1 MKPVI
6 ALVGRPNVG
15 KSTLF
20 NRLTKTRDA
29 LVADMPGVTR
39 DRQYGD
45 GIVGDRPYIVID
57 TGGLSGEDEG
67 VDTLMESQAYQ
78 AMKEANIILFLVDG
92 RGGLTGHDQ
101 TIAQY
106 LRTLGKEIIVLVN
119 KAEGMNVDVVESD
132 FYSLGLGQPY
142 AVSASHGDGIEP
154 LMEEL
159 LETVQ
164 VDDAGFEEDSLST
177 GIKLAVVG
185 RPNVGKS
192 TLINRLMGE
201 ERVVA
206 FDMPGTTRDS
216 IFIPFERDG
225 QRYTF
230 IDTAGV
236 RRRSRVKEAIEKF
249 SIIKALQAIES
260 ANVVILML
268 DAHEGL
274 TDQDLHLLSYVIDTG
289 RALIIAINKWDGMT
303 KEAREFVKEQL
314 ERRLPFLDYAK
325 YHYIS
330 ALHGSGVGL
339 LYDSVDKAYDSAMK
353 RHQPAKLS
361 SLLDDAVR
369 MHQPPLAR
377 GRRIKL
383 RYAHQG
389 GQNPPLIVIH
399 GSQTEHIPESYKRY
413 LMNSFRKWLK
423 LEATPIQLQFKN
435 SSNPFRGTKRNNEK
449 TKQLMEKRHRQ
460 TKNMAKKYAGKK
472 DKRTNRSGK
481 NVRGAR

>member
-67 VDTLMESQAYQ
+67 VDTLMQSQVYQ
-78 AMKEANIILFLVDG
+78 AMQEANIILFLVDG
-92 RGGLTGHDQ
+92 RGGMTGHDQ
-101 TIAQY
+101 TIATK
-106 LRTLGKEIIVLVN
+106 LRALGKEIIVLVN
-119 KAEGMNVDVVESD
+119 KAEGMNEDIVESD

-142 AVSASHGDGIEP
+142 AVSASHGDGIAP

-159 LETVQ
+159 LAEIPQ
-164 VDDAGFEEDSLST
+164 DSDSEGDADSSAAS
-177 GIKLAVVG
+177 GIKLAIVG

-236 RRRSRVKEAIEKF
+236 RRRSRVKETIEKF

-260 ANVVILML
+260 AHVVILML
-268 DAHEGL
+268 DAHEGI
-274 TDQDLHLLSYVIDTG
+274 TDQDLHLLSYVLDTG

-303 KEAREFVKEQL
+303 KDAREFVKEQL

-339 LYDSVDKAYDSAMK
+339 LYDSVDKAYESAMK

-361 SLLDDAVR
+361 SLLEEAVQ

-423 LEATPIQLQFKN
+423 LEATPIRLEFKN
-435 SSNPFRGTKRNNEK
+435 SSNPFRGTRRNNDK
-449 TKQLMEKRHRQ
+449 TKQLMVKRHRQ
-460 TKNMAKKYAGKK
+460 TKNMAKKYSGKK
-472 DKRTNRSGK
+472 NKRTNR
-481 NVRGAR
+481 

>member
-39 DRQYGD
+39 DRQYGE

-67 VDTLMESQAYQ
+67 IDTLMQSQVYQ

-92 RGGLTGHDQ
+92 RGGITGHDQ

-106 LRTLGKEIIVLVN
+106 LRELGKDILILVN
-119 KAEGMNVDVVESD
+119 KAEGMNEDVVEAE
-132 FYSLGLGQPY
+132 FYALGLGQPY
-142 AVSASHGDGIEP
+142 AVSSSHGDGIAP
-154 LMEEL
+154 LMEKILGDIPED
-159 LETVQ
+159 EEGEA
-164 VDDAGFEEDSLST
+164 DEDSYAKS
-177 GIKLAVVG
+177 GIKLAIVG

-236 RRRSRVKEAIEKF
+236 RRRSRVKETIEKF

-260 ANVVILML
+260 ANVVIIML
-268 DAHEGL
+268 DAHEGI

-361 SLLDDAVR
+361 SLLEEAVQ

-423 LEATPIQLQFKN
+423 LEATPIRLEFKN
-435 SSNPFRGTKRNNEK
+435 STNPYRGTRRNNDK
-449 TKQLMEKRHRQ
+449 TKQLLLKRHRQ
-460 TKNMAKKYAGKK
+460 TKNMAKKFSGKK
-472 DKRTNRSGK
+472 NKRTNR
-481 NVRGAR
+481 

>member
-39 DRQYGD
+39 DRQYGNAMVD
-45 GIVGDRPYIVID
+45 ERPYIVID
-57 TGGLSGEDEG
+57 TGGLSGEGEGIDE
-67 VDTLMESQAYQ
+67 LMQSQVYQ
-78 AMKEANIILFLVDG
+78 AMQEANIILFLVDG
-92 RGGLTGHDQ
+92 RGGITGHDQ

-106 LRTLGKEIIVLVN
+106 LRELGKEIIVLVN
-119 KAEGMNVDVVESD
+119 KAEGMNVDVVESE
-132 FYSLGLGQPY
+132 FYALGLGQPY
-142 AVSASHGDGIEP
+142 AVSASHGDGIAP

-159 LETVQ
+159 LADIPQIEEG
-164 VDDAGFEEDSLST
+164 VDDNSYEKT
-177 GIKLAVVG
+177 GIKLAIVG

-236 RRRSRVKEAIEKF
+236 RRRSRVKETIEKF

-260 ANVVILML
+260 SNVVILML
-268 DAHEGL
+268 DAHEGI
-274 TDQDLHLLSYVIDTG
+274 TDQDLHLLSYVIETG
-289 RALIIAINKWDGMT
+289 RALILAVNKWDGMT

-339 LYDSVDKAYDSAMK
+339 LYQSVDKAYESAMK

-361 SLLDDAVR
+361 SLLDEAVQ

-389 GQNPPLIVIH
+389 GQNPPIIVIH
-399 GSQTEHIPESYKRY
+399 GSQTEHIPESYQRY
-413 LMNSFRKWLK
+413 LINSFRKWLK
-423 LEATPIQLQFKN
+423 LEATPIRLQFKN
-435 SSNPFRGTKRNNEK
+435 SVNPYRGTQRNNEK
-449 TKQLMEKRHRQ
+449 TKQLMVKRHRQ
-460 TKNMAKKYAGKK
+460 TKNMVKKYSGKK
-472 DKRTNRSGK
+472 NKRTNRD
-481 NVRGAR
+481 

>member
-67 VDTLMESQAYQ
+67 VDTLMESQVYQ
-78 AMKEANIILFLVDG
+78 AMQEANIIMFLVDG
-92 RGGLTGHDQ
+92 RGGMTGHDQ
-101 TIAQY
+101 TIAQH
-106 LRTLGKEIIVLVN
+106 LRELGKEIIVLVN
-119 KAEGMNVDVVESD
+119 KAEGMNEDVVESD

-142 AVSASHGDGIEP
+142 AISASHGDGIAP

-159 LETVQ
+159 LSEIPEDI
-164 VDDAGFEEDSLST
+164 DDDSDQDSCAKS
-177 GIKLAVVG
+177 GIKLAIVG

-201 ERVVA
+201 ERVIA

-236 RRRSRVKEAIEKF
+236 RRRSRVKETIEKF

-268 DAHEGL
+268 DAHEGI
-274 TDQDLHLLSYVIDTG
+274 TDQDLHLLSYVLETG

-303 KEAREFVKEQL
+303 KDAREFVKEQL

-339 LYDSVDKAYDSAMK
+339 LYDSVDKAYESAMK

-361 SLLDDAVR
+361 SLLEEAVQ

-399 GSQTEHIPESYKRY
+399 GSQTDHIPESYKRY

-423 LEATPIQLQFKN
+423 LEATPIRLEFKN
-435 SSNPFRGTKRNNEK
+435 SSNPYRGTRRNNDK
-449 TKQLMEKRHRQ
+449 SKQLMVKRHRQ
-460 TKNMAKKYAGKK
+460 TKNMAKKYSGKK
-472 DKRTNRSGK
+472 NKRTNR
-481 NVRGAR
+481 

>member
-67 VDTLMESQAYQ
+67 VDSLMQSQVYL
-78 AMKEANIILFLVDG
+78 AMQEASIILFLVDG

-101 TIAQY
+101 TIAQH
-106 LRTLGKEIIVLVN
+106 LRSLGKEIIVLVN
-119 KAEGMNVDVVESD
+119 KAEGMNEDVVEAD

-142 AVSASHGDGIEP
+142 AVSASHGDGIAP

-159 LETVQ
+159 LSEIPMPAE
-164 VDDAGFEEDSLST
+164 DESEEDSYEKS
-177 GIKLAVVG
+177 GIKLAIVG

-206 FDMPGTTRDS
+206 FDLPGTTRDS

-236 RRRSRVKEAIEKF
+236 RRRSRVKETIEKF

-260 ANVVILML
+260 AHVVILML
-268 DAHEGL
+268 DAHEGI
-274 TDQDLHLLSYVIDTG
+274 TDQDLHLLSYVLDTG

-303 KEAREFVKEQL
+303 KDAREFVKEQL

-353 RHQPAKLS
+353 RHQSAKLTA
-361 SLLDDAVR
+361 LLTDAVK

-383 RYAHQG
+383 SYAHQG
-389 GQNPPLIVIH
+389 GQNPPVIVIH
-399 GSQTEHIPESYKRY
+399 GNQTEHIPESYKRY

-423 LEATPIQLQFKN
+423 LEATPIRLQFKN
-435 SSNPFRGTKRNNEK
+435 SSNPYRGTRRNNDK
-449 TKQLMEKRHRQ
+449 SKQLMLKRHRQ
-460 TKNMAKKYAGKK
+460 TKNMAKKYSGKK
-472 DKRTNRSGK
+472 DKRKNRTE
-481 NVRGAR
+481 R

>member
-1 MKPVI
+1 MRPVI

-45 GIVGDRPYIVID
+45 GKVGDRPYIVID
-57 TGGLSGEDEG
+57 TGGLSGEDAG
-67 VDTLMESQAYQ
+67 VETLMQSQVYQ
-78 AMKEANIILFLVDG
+78 AMQEADIILFLVDG
-92 RGGLTGHDQ
+92 RGGITGHDQ

-106 LRTLGKEIIVLVN
+106 LRQLGKEIIILVN
-119 KAEGMNVDVVESD
+119 KTEGMNEDMVEAE
-132 FYSLGLGQPY
+132 FYALGLGQPY
-142 AVSASHGDGIEP
+142 AISSSHGDGIAP

-159 LETVQ
+159 LAEIPEI
-164 VDDAGFEEDSLST
+164 DDEEPEADG
-177 GIKLAVVG
+177 GIKLAIVG

-201 ERVVA
+201 DRVIA

-236 RRRSRVKEAIEKF
+236 RRRSRIKETIEKF

-260 ANVVILML
+260 AHVVILML

-274 TDQDLHLLSYVIDTG
+274 TDQDLHLLSFVLDKG
-289 RALIIAINKWDGMT
+289 RALLVAINKWDGMT
-303 KEAREFVKEQL
+303 KDGREFVKDQL
-314 ERRLPFLDYAK
+314 ERRLPYLDYAK

-339 LYDSVDKAYDSAMK
+339 LYDSVNKAYESAMK
-353 RHQPAKLS
+353 KHQAATLT
-361 SLLDDAVR
+361 SLLEDAVQ

-383 RYAHQG
+383 RFAHQG
-389 GQNPPLIVIH
+389 GQNPPIIVIH

-413 LMNSFRKWLK
+413 LVNAFRKWLK
-423 LEATPIQLQFKN
+423 LEATPIQLEFKN
-435 SSNPFRGTKRNNEK
+435 SSNPYRGTRRNNEK
-449 TKQLMEKRHRQ
+449 TQAVLAKRHRH
-460 TKNMAKKYAGKK
+460 TKNMAKKFGGKRN
-472 DKRTNRSGK
+472 KRTNR
-481 NVRGAR
+481 

>member
-67 VDTLMESQAYQ
+67 VDTLMQSQVYQ
-78 AMKEANIILFLVDG
+78 AMQEANIILFLVDG
-92 RGGLTGHDQ
+92 RGGMTGHDQ
-101 TIAQY
+101 TIASK
-106 LRTLGKEIIVLVN
+106 LRALGKEIIVLVN
-119 KAEGMNVDVVESD
+119 KAEGMNEDIVESD

-142 AVSASHGDGIEP
+142 AVSASHGDGIAP

-159 LETVQ
+159 LAEIPQ
-164 VDDAGFEEDSLST
+164 DSDSEGDADSSAAS
-177 GIKLAVVG
+177 GIKLAIVG

-236 RRRSRVKEAIEKF
+236 RRRSRVKETIEKF

-260 ANVVILML
+260 AHVVILML
-268 DAHEGL
+268 DAHEGI
-274 TDQDLHLLSYVIDTG
+274 TDQDLHLLSYVLDTG

-303 KEAREFVKEQL
+303 KDAREFVKEQL

-339 LYDSVDKAYDSAMK
+339 LYDSVDKAYESAMK

-361 SLLDDAVR
+361 SLLEEAVQ

-423 LEATPIQLQFKN
+423 LEATPIRLEFKN
-435 SSNPFRGTKRNNEK
+435 SSNPFRGTRRNNDK
-449 TKQLMEKRHRQ
+449 TKQLMVKRHRQ
-460 TKNMAKKYAGKK
+460 TKNMAKKYSGKK
-472 DKRTNRSGK
+472 NKRTNR
-481 NVRGAR
+481 

>member
-45 GIVGDRPYIVID
+45 GIVGERPYIVID

-67 VDTLMESQAYQ
+67 VDTLMQSQVYQ
-78 AMKEANIILFLVDG
+78 AMQEANIILFLVDG
-92 RGGLTGHDQ
+92 RGGMTGHDQ
-101 TIAQY
+101 TIAQR

-159 LETVQ
+159 LSGVPEENE
-164 VDDAGFEEDSLST
+164 DESDEDSYTKS
-177 GIKLAVVG
+177 GIKLAIVG

-236 RRRSRVKEAIEKF
+236 RRRSRVKETIEKF

-260 ANVVILML
+260 SNVVILML
-268 DAHEGL
+268 DAHEGI

-303 KEAREFVKEQL
+303 KDAREFVKEQL

-339 LYDSVDKAYDSAMK
+339 LYDSVDKAYESAMK

-361 SLLDDAVR
+361 SLLDEAVK

-389 GQNPPLIVIH
+389 GQNPPVIVIH

-423 LEATPIQLQFKN
+423 LEATPIRLQFKN

-449 TKQLMEKRHRQ
+449 TKQLMVKRHRQ
-460 TKNMAKKYAGKK
+460 TKNMAKKYSGKK
-472 DKRTNRSGK
+472 NKRTNRD
-481 NVRGAR
+481 

>member
-6 ALVGRPNVG
+6 AIVGRPNVG

-57 TGGLSGEDEG
+57 TGGLSGQDEG
-67 VDTLMESQAYQ
+67 VDTLMESQVYQ
-78 AMKEANIILFLVDG
+78 AMQEANIILFMVDG
-92 RGGLTGHDQ
+92 RGGITGHDQ
-101 TIAQY
+101 TIAQH
-106 LRTLGKEIIVLVN
+106 LRELGKEIIVLVN
-119 KAEGMNVDVVESD
+119 KAEGMNEDVVESD

-142 AVSASHGDGIEP
+142 AVSASHGDGIAP

-159 LETVQ
+159 LSEIPEDI
-164 VDDAGFEEDSLST
+164 DDDSDQDAYAKS
-177 GIKLAVVG
+177 GIKLAIVG

-201 ERVVA
+201 ERVIA
-206 FDMPGTTRDS
+206 FDLPGTTRDS

-236 RRRSRVKEAIEKF
+236 RRRSRVKESIEKF

-268 DAHEGL
+268 DAHEGI
-274 TDQDLHLLSYVIDTG
+274 TDQDLHLLSYVLEKG

-303 KEAREFVKEQL
+303 KDAREFVKEQL

-339 LYDSVDKAYDSAMK
+339 LYESVDKAYESAMK
-353 RHQPAKLS
+353 RHQPARLS
-361 SLLDDAVR
+361 SLLEEAVQ

-399 GSQTEHIPESYKRY
+399 GSQTDHIPESYKRY

-423 LEATPIQLQFKN
+423 LEATPIRLEFKN
-435 SSNPFRGTKRNNEK
+435 SSNPYRGTRRNNEK
-449 TKQLMEKRHRQ
+449 TKQVMAKRHRQ
-460 TKNMAKKYAGKK
+460 TKNMAKKYSGKK
-472 DKRTNRSGK
+472 NKRTNR
-481 NVRGAR
+481 

>member
-6 ALVGRPNVG
+6 AIVGRPNVG

-20 NRLTKTRDA
+20 NRLTRTRDA
-29 LVADMPGVTR
+29 LVADIPGVTR

-45 GIVGDRPYIVID
+45 GRVGERPYIVID
-57 TGGLSGEDEG
+57 TGGLSGDDEG
-67 VDTLMESQAYQ
+67 IDTLMQSQVFLAIQ
-78 AMKEANIILFLVDG
+78 EANIVLFIVDG
-92 RGGLTGHDQ
+92 RGGITGHDQ

-106 LRTLGKEIIVLVN
+106 LRQLGKEIIVLVN
-119 KAEGMNVDVVESD
+119 KTEGMNEDLVESE

-142 AVSASHGDGIEP
+142 AVSSSHGDGIAP

-159 LETVQ
+159 LAEIPDPG
-164 VDDAGFEEDSLST
+164 DDEDNIDD
-177 GIKLAVVG
+177 GIKLAIVG

-236 RRRSRVKEAIEKF
+236 RRRSRIKETIEKF

-260 ANVVILML
+260 ANVVVLML

-274 TDQDLHLLSYVIDTG
+274 TDQDIHLLSFVLDKG

-303 KEAREFVKEQL
+303 KDARELVKEQL

-339 LYDSVDKAYDSAMK
+339 LYDSVNKAYESAMK
-353 RHQPAKLS
+353 QHQAATLTG
-361 SLLDDAVR
+361 LLEDAMR

-389 GQNPPLIVIH
+389 GKNPPIIVIH
-399 GSQTEHIPESYKRY
+399 GNQPDFIPESYKRY
-413 LMNSFRKWLK
+413 LVNQFRKWLK
-423 LEATPIQLQFKN
+423 LEATPIQLEFNN
-435 SSNPFRGTKRNNEK
+435 SENPFRGTRRNNDK
-449 TKQLMEKRHRQ
+449 TKKVMEKRHRQ
-460 TKNMAKKYAGKK
+460 TKHMARKFGGKK
-472 DKRTNRSGK
+472 NKRTNRTG
-481 NVRGAR
+481 RTIR

>member
-20 NRLTKTRDA
+20 NRLTRTRDA

-45 GIVGDRPYIVID
+45 GKVGVRPYIVID
-57 TGGLSGEDEG
+57 TGGLSGEDVG
-67 VDTLMESQAYQ
+67 IDTLMQSQVYQ
-78 AMKEANIILFLVDG
+78 AMKEADIILFLVDG
-92 RGGLTGHDQ
+92 RGGITGHDQ
-101 TIAQY
+101 TIAQH
-106 LRTLGKEIIVLVN
+106 LRQLGKEIFILVN
-119 KAEGMNVDVVESD
+119 KTEGMNEDMVEAE
-132 FYSLGLGQPY
+132 FYALGLGQPY
-142 AVSASHGDGIEP
+142 AISSSHGDGIVP

-159 LETVQ
+159 LAEIPVS
-164 VDDAGFEEDSLST
+164 DDEDEQPG
-177 GIKLAVVG
+177 GIKLAIVG

-225 QRYTF
+225 QHYTF

-236 RRRSRVKEAIEKF
+236 RRKSKIKETIEKF

-274 TDQDLHLLSYVIDTG
+274 TDQDLHLLSFVLDKG
-289 RALIIAINKWDGMT
+289 RALIVAINKWDGMS
-303 KEAREFVKEQL
+303 KDGREVVKEQI
-314 ERRLPFLDYAK
+314 ERRLPYLDYAK

-339 LYDSVDKAYDSAMK
+339 LYNSVDKAYESAMK
-353 RHQPAKLS
+353 QHQASRLTE
-361 SLLDDAVR
+361 LLQDAVQI
-369 MHQPPLAR
+369 HQPPMAR

-389 GQNPPLIVIH
+389 GQNPPIMVIH
-399 GSQTEHIPESYKRY
+399 GTQTEHIPESYKRY
-413 LMNSFRKWLK
+413 LMNQFRKWLK
-423 LEATPIQLQFKN
+423 LEATPIQLEFNN
-435 SSNPFRGTKRNNEK
+435 SVNPYRGTRRNNAK
-449 TKQLMEKRHRQ
+449 TKQVLEKRHRQ
-460 TKNMAKKYAGKK
+460 TKHMARKFGGKK
-472 DKRTNRSGK
+472 DKRTKSDGRHH
-481 NVRGAR
+481 

>member
-29 LVADMPGVTR
+29 LVADIPGVTR

-45 GIVGDRPYIVID
+45 GKVGDRPYIVID
-57 TGGLSGEDEG
+57 TGGLSGEDDG
-67 VDTLMESQAYQ
+67 VDTLMQSQVYQ
-78 AMKEANIILFLVDG
+78 AMQEANIILFLVDG
-92 RGGLTGHDQ
+92 RGGLTGHDH

-106 LRTLGKEIIVLVN
+106 LRQLGKEIIILVN
-119 KAEGMNVDVVESD
+119 KTEGMNEDLVEAD
-132 FYSLGLGQPY
+132 FYVLGLGQPY
-142 AVSASHGDGIEP
+142 SVSSAHGDGISP
-154 LMEEL
+154 LMEML
-159 LETVQ
+159 LADVPDIPDES
-164 VDDAGFEEDSLST
+164 DALSYAQT
-177 GIKLAVVG
+177 GIKLAIVG

-201 ERVVA
+201 ERVIA

-236 RRRSRVKEAIEKF
+236 RRRSRVKEALEKF

-260 ANVVILML
+260 ASVVVLML

-274 TDQDLHLLSYVIDTG
+274 TDQDLHLLSYVLDKG

-303 KEAREFVKEQL
+303 QDARKIVKEQL
-314 ERRLPFLDYAK
+314 ERRLPYLDYAK

-339 LYDSVDKAYDSAMK
+339 IYDSVNKAYESAMK
-353 RHQPAKLS
+353 QHQAAKLTT
-361 SLLDDAVR
+361 LLGDAVQ
-369 MHQPPLAR
+369 MHQPPLVH

-399 GSQTEHIPESYKRY
+399 GSQTDHVPETYKRY
-413 LMNSFRKWLK
+413 LVNQFRKWLR
-423 LEATPIQLQFKN
+423 LEATPIRLEFKD
-435 SSNPFRGTKRNNEK
+435 SSNPYRNTRRNNEK
-449 TKQLMEKRHRQ
+449 TQQVLAKRHRQ
-460 TKNMAKKYAGKK
+460 TKNMVKKYAGKK
-472 DKRTNRSGK
+472 NKRTNRTNK
-481 NVRGAR
+481 KLK

>member
-57 TGGLSGEDEG
+57 TGGLSGEDAG
-67 VDTLMESQAYQ
+67 VDTLMESQVYQ
-78 AMKEANIILFLVDG
+78 AMQEANIIMFLVDG
-92 RGGLTGHDQ
+92 RGGMTGHDQ

-106 LRTLGKEIIVLVN
+106 LRELGKEIIVLVN
-119 KAEGMNVDVVESD
+119 KAEGMNEDVVESD

-142 AVSASHGDGIEP
+142 AVSASHGDGIAP

-159 LETVQ
+159 LAEIPAQ
-164 VDDAGFEEDSLST
+164 SDDESDVDSYEKS
-177 GIKLAVVG
+177 GIKLAIVG

-201 ERVVA
+201 ERVIA

-216 IFIPFERDG
+216 IYIPFERNG

-236 RRRSRVKEAIEKF
+236 RRRSRVKETIEKF

-260 ANVVILML
+260 ANVVVLML

-289 RALIIAINKWDGMT
+289 RALIIAINKWDGMS
-303 KEAREFVKEQL
+303 KDAREFVKEQL

-339 LYDSVDKAYDSAMK
+339 LYDSVDKAYESAMK
-353 RHQPAKLS
+353 RHQPARLS
-361 SLLDDAVR
+361 SLLEEAVQ
-369 MHQPPLAR
+369 MHQPPLVR

-413 LMNSFRKWLK
+413 LINSFRKWLK
-423 LEATPIQLQFKN
+423 LEATPIRLEFKN
-435 SSNPFRGTKRNNEK
+435 SSNPYRGTRRNNEK
-449 TKQLMEKRHRQ
+449 TKQVMAKRHRQ
-460 TKNMAKKYAGKK
+460 TKNMAKKYSGKK
-472 DKRTNRSGK
+472 NKRTNR
-481 NVRGAR
+481 

>member
-1 MKPVI
+1 MRPVI

-45 GIVGDRPYIVID
+45 GKVGDRPYIVID
-57 TGGLSGEDEG
+57 TGGLSGEDAG
-67 VDTLMESQAYQ
+67 VETLMQSQVYQ
-78 AMKEANIILFLVDG
+78 AMQEADIILFLVDG
-92 RGGLTGHDQ
+92 RGGITGHDQ

-106 LRTLGKEIIVLVN
+106 LRQLGKEIIILVN
-119 KAEGMNVDVVESD
+119 KTEGMNEDMVEAE
-132 FYSLGLGQPY
+132 FYALGLGQPY
-142 AVSASHGDGIEP
+142 AISSSHGDGIAP

-159 LETVQ
+159 LAEIPEI
-164 VDDAGFEEDSLST
+164 DDEEPEADG
-177 GIKLAVVG
+177 GIKLAIVG

-201 ERVVA
+201 DRVIA

-236 RRRSRVKEAIEKF
+236 RRRSRIKETIEKF

-260 ANVVILML
+260 AHVVIVML

-274 TDQDLHLLSYVIDTG
+274 TDQDLHLLSFVLDKG
-289 RALIIAINKWDGMT
+289 RALLVAINKWDGMT
-303 KEAREFVKEQL
+303 KDGREFVKDQL
-314 ERRLPFLDYAK
+314 ERRLPYLDYAK

-339 LYDSVDKAYDSAMK
+339 LYDSVNKAYESAMK
-353 RHQPAKLS
+353 KHQAATLT
-361 SLLDDAVR
+361 SLLEDAVQ

-383 RYAHQG
+383 RFAHQG
-389 GQNPPLIVIH
+389 GQNPPIIVIH

-413 LMNSFRKWLK
+413 LVNAFRKWLK
-423 LEATPIQLQFKN
+423 LEATPIRLEFKN
-435 SSNPFRGTKRNNEK
+435 SSNPYRGTRRNNEK
-449 TKQLMEKRHRQ
+449 TQAVLAKRHRH
-460 TKNMAKKYAGKK
+460 TKNMAKKFGGKRN
-472 DKRTNRSGK
+472 KRTNR
-481 NVRGAR
+481 

>member
-1 MKPVI
+1 MKPVV

-29 LVADMPGVTR
+29 LVADIPGVTR

-45 GIVGDRPYIVID
+45 GKLGDRAYIVID
-57 TGGLSGEDEG
+57 TGGLSGEDEAI
-67 VDTLMESQAYQ
+67 DTLMQSQSYQ
-78 AMKEANIILFLVDG
+78 AITEADIVLFLVDG
-92 RGGLTGHDQ
+92 RSGLTGHDQ

-106 LRTLGKEIIVLVN
+106 LRQLGKEIIVCVN
-119 KAEGMNVDVVESD
+119 KTEGMSAEMVEAE
-132 FYSLGLGQPY
+132 FYALGLGQPY
-142 AVSASHGDGIEP
+142 AISSSHGDGVAP
-154 LMEEL
+154 LMDELFAEIPEE
-159 LETVQ
+159 EEN
-164 VDDAGFEEDSLST
+164 DEDS

-201 ERVVA
+201 ERVVT

-216 IFIPFERDG
+216 IFIPFERNN

-236 RRRSRVKEAIEKF
+236 RRRSRVKESLEKF
-249 SIIKALQAIES
+249 SIIKALQAIEE

-274 TDQDLHLLSYVIDTG
+274 TDQDLHLLSFVLDTG
-289 RALIIAINKWDGMT
+289 RALIIAVNKWDGMS
-303 KEAREFVKEQL
+303 KDERQFVKDQL

-339 LYDSVDKAYDSAMK
+339 LYDSVNKAYASAM
-353 RHQPAKLS
+353 RNLS
-361 SLLDDAVR
+361 TSELTALLEDAVKI
-369 MHQPPLAR
+369 HQPPLVH
-377 GRRIKL
+377 GRRVKL

-389 GQNPPLIVIH
+389 GKNPPVIVIH
-399 GSQTEHIPESYKRY
+399 GTQTEHIPESYKRY
-413 LMNSFRKWLK
+413 LINSFRKWLK
-423 LEATPIQLQFKN
+423 LQATPIRIEFKQGE
-435 SSNPFRGTKRNNEK
+435 NPFKGVRRKNQRTEK
-449 TKQLMEKRHRQ
+449 DQARKRHH
-460 TKNMAKKYAGKK
+460 TKAMVKKFGGRKN
-472 DKRTNRSGK
+472 KRK
-481 NVRGAR
+481 

>member
-20 NRLTKTRDA
+20 NRLTRTRDA

-45 GIVGDRPYIVID
+45 GKVGDRPYIVID
-57 TGGLSGEDEG
+57 TGGLSGDDSG
-67 VDTLMESQAYQ
+67 VDTLMQSQVYL
-78 AMKEANIILFLVDG
+78 AMQEASIILFLVDG
-92 RGGLTGHDQ
+92 RGGITGHDQ
-101 TIAQY
+101 SIAQH
-106 LRTLGKEIIVLVN
+106 LRQLGKEIFVLVN
-119 KAEGMNVDVVESD
+119 KTEGMDQDMVEAD
-132 FYSLGLGQPY
+132 FYALGLGQPF
-142 AVSASHGDGIEP
+142 AVSASHGDGINP

-159 LETVQ
+159 LSEIP
-164 VDDAGFEEDSLST
+164 AAPEEEPEEDT
-177 GIKLAVVG
+177 GIRLAIVG

-216 IFIPFERDG
+216 IFIPFQRDG

-236 RRRSRVKEAIEKF
+236 RRRSRVKDTIEKF
-249 SIIKALQAIES
+249 SIIKALQAIEK
-260 ANVVILML
+260 AHVVILML
-268 DAHEGL
+268 DAREGL
-274 TDQDLHLLSYVIDTG
+274 TDQDLHLLSYVLETG
-289 RALIIAINKWDGMT
+289 RALIVAINKWDGMT
-303 KEAREFVKEQL
+303 QDARQIVKEQL
-314 ERRLPFLDYAK
+314 ERRLPYLDYAK

-339 LYDSVDKAYDSAMK
+339 LYASVNKAYESAMK
-353 RHQPAKLS
+353 QHQAAKLTT
-361 SLLDDAVR
+361 LLEEAVQ

-389 GQNPPLIVIH
+389 GKNPPLIVIH
-399 GSQTEHIPESYKRY
+399 GNQTEHIPEAYKRY
-413 LMNSFRKWLK
+413 LVNSFRKWLK
-423 LEATPIQLQFKN
+423 LEATPIRLEFKN
-435 SSNPFRGTKRNNEK
+435 SSNPYRNTKRNNAK
-449 TKQLMEKRHRQ
+449 TSQIQERRQRHTRQ
-460 TKNMAKKYAGKK
+460 MVKKFGGKK
-472 DKRTNRSGK
+472 NKRTNR
-481 NVRGAR
+481 

>member
-20 NRLTKTRDA
+20 NRLTRTRDA

-39 DRQYGD
+39 DRQYGA
-45 GIVGDRPYIVID
+45 GKVGDRPYIVID
-57 TGGLSGEDEG
+57 TGGLSGEDSG
-67 VDTLMESQAYQ
+67 VDTLMQSQVYQ
-78 AMKEANIILFLVDG
+78 AMQEANIILFLVDG
-92 RGGLTGHDQ
+92 RGGITGHDQ

-106 LRTLGKEIIVLVN
+106 LRQLGKEIIVLVN
-119 KAEGMNVDVVESD
+119 KTEGMNEDLVEAD

-142 AVSASHGDGIEP
+142 AVSASHGDGIAP

-159 LETVQ
+159 LIEIPETV
-164 VDDAGFEEDSLST
+164 DEDPEEDG
-177 GIKLAVVG
+177 GIKLAIVG

-236 RRRSRVKEAIEKF
+236 RRRSRVKETIEKF
-249 SIIKALQAIES
+249 SIIKALQAIET
-260 ANVVILML
+260 AHVVIWML

-274 TDQDLHLLSYVIDTG
+274 TDQDLHLLSYVLETG
-289 RALIIAINKWDGMT
+289 RALIVAINKWDGMSQDG
-303 KEAREFVKEQL
+303 RQFVKEQL
-314 ERRLPFLDYAK
+314 ERRLPYLDYAK

-339 LYDSVDKAYDSAMK
+339 LYDSVNKAYASAMK
-353 RHQPAKLS
+353 QHQASKLTT
-361 SLLDDAVR
+361 LLEEAVQ
-369 MHQPPLAR
+369 MHQPPLAH

-399 GSQTEHIPESYKRY
+399 GNQTDHIPEAYKRY
-413 LMNSFRKWLK
+413 LVNSFRKWLK
-423 LEATPIQLQFKN
+423 LEATPIRLEFKN
-435 SSNPFRGTKRNNEK
+435 SSNPYRNTRRNNAK
-449 TKQLMEKRHRQ
+449 TQQVMERRHRH

-472 DKRTNRSGK
+472 DKRTNR
-481 NVRGAR
+481 

>member
-45 GIVGDRPYIVID
+45 GVVGDRPYIVID

-67 VDTLMESQAYQ
+67 VDTLMQSQVYL
-78 AMKEANIILFLVDG
+78 AMQEANIILFLVDG
-92 RGGLTGHDQ
+92 RGGITGHDQ
-101 TIAQY
+101 SIAQHV
-106 LRTLGKEIIVLVN
+106 RQLGKTIIVLVN
-119 KAEGMNVDVVESD
+119 KTEGMNDDVVEAE
-132 FYSLGLGQPY
+132 FFALGLGQPY
-142 AVSASHGDGIEP
+142 AVSASHGDGIVP
-154 LMEEL
+154 LMEDL
-159 LETVQ
+159 LEKIPR
-164 VDDAGFEEDSLST
+164 DADELDEDIDHSYEGSYKKN
-177 GIKLAVVG
+177 GIKLAIVG

-216 IFIPFERDG
+216 IFIPFERDAK
-225 QRYTF
+225 RYTF

-236 RRRSRVKEAIEKF
+236 RRRSRVKETIEKF

-274 TDQDLHLLSYVIDTG
+274 TDQDLHLLSYVLDTG

-303 KEAREFVKEQL
+303 KDAREFVKEQL

-353 RHQPAKLS
+353 RHQPATLS
-361 SLLDDAVR
+361 RLLENAVQ

-399 GSQTEHIPESYKRY
+399 GSQTDHIPESYKRY

-423 LEATPIQLQFKN
+423 LEATPIRLEFKN
-435 SSNPFRGTKRNNEK
+435 SSNPYRGTKRNNDK
-449 TKQLMEKRHRQ
+449 SKQLMQKRHRQ

-472 DKRTNRSGK
+472 NKRTNR
-481 NVRGAR
+481 

>member
-20 NRLTKTRDA
+20 NRLTRTRDA

-45 GIVGDRPYIVID
+45 GRVGDRPYIVID

-67 VDTLMESQAYQ
+67 VETLMQSQVYQ
-78 AMKEANIILFLVDG
+78 AMQEADIILFLVDG
-92 RGGLTGHDQ
+92 RGGITGHDQ

-106 LRTLGKEIIVLVN
+106 LRQLGKEIFVLVN
-119 KAEGMNVDVVESD
+119 KTEGMDEDMVEAD
-132 FYSLGLGQPY
+132 FYALGLGQPY
-142 AVSASHGDGIEP
+142 AVSASHGDGIAP
-154 LMEEL
+154 LMEQL
-159 LETVQ
+159 LMEIPESE
-164 VDDAGFEEDSLST
+164 DEEPEENS
-177 GIKLAVVG
+177 GIKLAIVG

-225 QRYTF
+225 QKYTF

-249 SIIKALQAIES
+249 SIIKALQAIEK
-260 ANVVILML
+260 AHVVIWML

-274 TDQDLHLLSYVIDTG
+274 TDQDLHLLSYVLETG
-289 RALIIAINKWDGMT
+289 RALIVAINKWDGMSQDG
-303 KEAREFVKEQL
+303 RQYVKEQL
-314 ERRLPFLDYAK
+314 ERRLPYLDYAK

-339 LYDSVDKAYDSAMK
+339 LYDSVNKAYESAMK
-353 RHQPAKLS
+353 QHQASKLTT
-361 SLLDDAVR
+361 LLEEAVQ

-399 GSQTEHIPESYKRY
+399 GNQTEHIPESYKRY
-413 LMNSFRKWLK
+413 LVNSFRKWLK
-423 LEATPIQLQFKN
+423 LEATPIRLEFKN
-435 SSNPFRGTKRNNEK
+435 STNPYRGTRRNNAK
-449 TKQLMEKRHRQ
+449 TQQVMERRHRQ
-460 TKNMAKKYAGKK
+460 TKHMAKKFGGKK
-472 DKRTNRSGK
+472 NKRTNR
-481 NVRGAR
+481 

>member
-6 ALVGRPNVG
+6 AIVGRPNVG

-20 NRLTKTRDA
+20 NRLTRTRDA

-45 GIVGDRPYIVID
+45 GRVGDRPYIVID
-57 TGGLSGEDEG
+57 TGGLSGDDQG
-67 VDTLMESQAYQ
+67 VETLMQSQVYL
-78 AMKEANIILFLVDG
+78 AMQEANIILFIVDG
-92 RGGLTGHDQ
+92 RGGITGHDQ
-101 TIAQY
+101 TISQH
-106 LRTLGKEIIVLVN
+106 LRQLGKEIIVLVN
-119 KAEGMNVDVVESD
+119 KTEGMNDDLVEAE
-132 FYSLGLGQPY
+132 FFSLGLGQPY
-142 AVSASHGDGIEP
+142 AVSASHGDGITP

-159 LETVQ
+159 LAGIPDLS
-164 VDDAGFEEDSLST
+164 DDEDKIDD
-177 GIKLAVVG
+177 GIKLAIVG

-206 FDMPGTTRDS
+206 FDLPGTTRDS

-236 RRRSRVKEAIEKF
+236 RRRSRIKETIEKF

-260 ANVVILML
+260 ANVVVLML

-274 TDQDLHLLSYVIDTG
+274 TDQDLHLLSFVLDKG

-339 LYDSVDKAYDSAMK
+339 LYDSVDKAYESAMK
-353 RHQPAKLS
+353 QHQAATLS
-361 SLLDDAVR
+361 GLLEDAVR
-369 MHQPPLAR
+369 MHQPPLVR

-383 RYAHQG
+383 SYAHQG
-389 GQNPPLIVIH
+389 GKNPPIIVIH
-399 GSQTEHIPESYKRY
+399 GNQTDFIPESYKRY
-413 LMNSFRKWLK
+413 LVNQFRKWLK
-423 LEATPIQLQFKN
+423 LEATPIQLEFNN
-435 SSNPFRGTKRNNEK
+435 SENPFRGTRRNNDK
-449 TKQLMEKRHRQ
+449 TKKVLEKRHRQ
-460 TKNMAKKYAGKK
+460 TKHMARKFGGKK
-472 DKRTNRSGK
+472 NKRTNR
-481 NVRGAR
+481 

>member
-6 ALVGRPNVG
+6 AIVGRPNVG

-20 NRLTKTRDA
+20 NRLTRTRDA

-45 GIVGDRPYIVID
+45 GRVGDRPYIVID
-57 TGGLSGEDEG
+57 TGGLSGDDEG
-67 VDTLMESQAYQ
+67 VDTLMQSQVYL
-78 AMKEANIILFLVDG
+78 AMQEANIILFIVDG
-92 RGGLTGHDQ
+92 RGGITGHDQ
-101 TIAQY
+101 TISQH
-106 LRTLGKEIIVLVN
+106 LRQLGKEIIVLVN
-119 KAEGMNVDVVESD
+119 KTEGMNDDLVEAE
-132 FYSLGLGQPY
+132 FYALGLGQPY
-142 AVSASHGDGIEP
+142 AVSASHGDGITP

-159 LETVQ
+159 LAGIPDLS
-164 VDDAGFEEDSLST
+164 DDEDKIDD
-177 GIKLAVVG
+177 GIKLAIVG

-206 FDMPGTTRDS
+206 FDLPGTTRDS

-236 RRRSRVKEAIEKF
+236 RRRSRIKETIEKF

-260 ANVVILML
+260 ANVVVLML

-274 TDQDLHLLSYVIDTG
+274 TDQDLHLLSFVLDKG

-339 LYDSVDKAYDSAMK
+339 LYDSVDKAYESAMK
-353 RHQPAKLS
+353 QHQAATLS
-361 SLLDDAVR
+361 GLLEDAVR
-369 MHQPPLAR
+369 MHQPPLVR

-383 RYAHQG
+383 SYAHQG
-389 GQNPPLIVIH
+389 GKNPPIIVIH
-399 GSQTEHIPESYKRY
+399 GNQTDFIPESYKRY
-413 LMNSFRKWLK
+413 LVNQFRKWLK
-423 LEATPIQLQFKN
+423 LEATPIQLEFKN
-435 SSNPFRGTKRNNEK
+435 SENPFRGTRRNNDK
-449 TKQLMEKRHRQ
+449 TKKVLEKRHRQ
-460 TKNMAKKYAGKK
+460 TKHMARKFGGKK
-472 DKRTNRSGK
+472 NKRTNR
-481 NVRGAR
+481 

>member
-1 MKPVI
+1 MRPVI

-45 GIVGDRPYIVID
+45 GKVGDRPYIVID
-57 TGGLSGEDEG
+57 TGGLSGEDAG
-67 VDTLMESQAYQ
+67 VETLMQSQVYQ
-78 AMKEANIILFLVDG
+78 AMQEADIILFLVDG
-92 RGGLTGHDQ
+92 RGGITGHDQ

-106 LRTLGKEIIVLVN
+106 LRQLGKEIIILVN
-119 KAEGMNVDVVESD
+119 KTEGMNEDMVEAE
-132 FYSLGLGQPY
+132 FYALGLGQPY
-142 AVSASHGDGIEP
+142 AISSSHGDGIAP

-159 LETVQ
+159 LAEIPEI
-164 VDDAGFEEDSLST
+164 DDEEPEADS
-177 GIKLAVVG
+177 GIKLAIVG

-201 ERVVA
+201 ERVIA
-206 FDMPGTTRDS
+206 FDLPGTTRDS

-236 RRRSRVKEAIEKF
+236 RRRSRIKETIEKF

-260 ANVVILML
+260 AHVVILML

-274 TDQDLHLLSYVIDTG
+274 TDQDLHLLSFVLDKG
-289 RALIIAINKWDGMT
+289 RALLVAINKWDGMT
-303 KEAREFVKEQL
+303 KDGREFVKDQL
-314 ERRLPFLDYAK
+314 ERRLPYLDYAK

-339 LYDSVDKAYDSAMK
+339 LYDSVNKAYESAMK
-353 RHQPAKLS
+353 KHQAATLT
-361 SLLDDAVR
+361 SLLEDAVQ

-383 RYAHQG
+383 RFAHQG
-389 GQNPPLIVIH
+389 GQNPPIIVIH

-413 LMNSFRKWLK
+413 LVNAFRKWLK
-423 LEATPIQLQFKN
+423 LEATPIQLEFKN
-435 SSNPFRGTKRNNEK
+435 SSNPYRGTRRNNEK
-449 TKQLMEKRHRQ
+449 TQAVLAKRHRH
-460 TKNMAKKYAGKK
+460 TKNMAKKFGGKRN
-472 DKRTNRSGK
+472 KRTNR
-481 NVRGAR
+481 

>member
-67 VDTLMESQAYQ
+67 IDSLMQSQVYQ
-78 AMKEANIILFLVDG
+78 AMQEANIILFLVDG

-101 TIAQY
+101 TIAQH
-106 LRTLGKEIIVLVN
+106 LRALGKEIIVLVN
-119 KAEGMNVDVVESD
+119 KSEGMNVDVVESD

-142 AVSASHGDGIEP
+142 AVSSSHGDGIAP

-159 LETVQ
+159 LSDMPLE
-164 VDDAGFEEDSLST
+164 DDNESDEDSYAAS
-177 GIKLAVVG
+177 GIKLAIVG

-206 FDMPGTTRDS
+206 FDLPGTTRDS
-216 IFIPFERDG
+216 IFIPFERNG

-236 RRRSRVKEAIEKF
+236 RRRSRVKETIEKF

-260 ANVVILML
+260 SNVVILML
-268 DAHEGL
+268 DAHEGI
-274 TDQDLHLLSYVIDTG
+274 TDQDLHLLSYVIETG

-303 KEAREFVKEQL
+303 KDAREFVKEQL

-339 LYDSVDKAYDSAMK
+339 LYDSVDKAYESAMK

-361 SLLDDAVR
+361 SLLDEAVR

-413 LMNSFRKWLK
+413 LINSFRKWLK
-423 LEATPIQLQFKN
+423 LEATPIRLQFKN
-435 SSNPFRGTKRNNEK
+435 SSNPYQGTRRNNDK
-449 TKQLMEKRHRQ
+449 TRELMAKRHRQ
-460 TKNMAKKYAGKK
+460 TKSMAKKYSGKK
-472 DKRTNRSGK
+472 NKRTNRD
-481 NVRGAR
+481 

>member
-6 ALVGRPNVG
+6 ALIGRPNVG

-57 TGGLSGEDEG
+57 TGGLSGADEG
-67 VDTLMESQAYQ
+67 VDTLMQSQVYQ
-78 AMKEANIILFLVDG
+78 AMQEANIIMFLVDG
-92 RGGLTGHDQ
+92 RGGMTGHDQ
-101 TIAQY
+101 TIAQH
-106 LRTLGKEIIVLVN
+106 LRELGKEIIVLVN
-119 KAEGMNVDVVESD
+119 KAEGMNEDVVESD

-142 AVSASHGDGIEP
+142 AVSASHGDGIAP

-159 LETVQ
+159 LAEIPAQ
-164 VDDAGFEEDSLST
+164 SDDESDVDSYEKS
-177 GIKLAVVG
+177 GIKLAIVG

-201 ERVVA
+201 ERVIA

-236 RRRSRVKEAIEKF
+236 RRRSRVKETIEKF

-268 DAHEGL
+268 DAHEGI

-289 RALIIAINKWDGMT
+289 RALIIAINKWDGMS
-303 KEAREFVKEQL
+303 KDAREFVKEQL

-339 LYDSVDKAYDSAMK
+339 LYDSVDKAYESAMK

-361 SLLDDAVR
+361 ALLNDAVQ

-413 LMNSFRKWLK
+413 LINSFRKWLK
-423 LEATPIQLQFKN
+423 LEATPIRLEFKN
-435 SSNPFRGTKRNNEK
+435 SSNPYRGTRRNNEK
-449 TKQLMEKRHRQ
+449 SKQVMAKRHRQ
-460 TKNMAKKYAGKK
+460 TKNMAKKYSGKK
-472 DKRTNRSGK
+472 NKRTNR
-481 NVRGAR
+481 

>member
-45 GIVGDRPYIVID
+45 GKVGDRPYIVID

-67 VDTLMESQAYQ
+67 IDTLMQSQVYQ
-78 AMKEANIILFLVDG
+78 AMQEADIILFLVDG
-92 RGGLTGHDQ
+92 RGGITGHDQ
-101 TIAQY
+101 TIAQH
-106 LRTLGKEIIVLVN
+106 LRQLGKEIIVLVN
-119 KAEGMNVDVVESD
+119 KTEGMNEDLVESE
-132 FYSLGLGQPY
+132 FYALGLGQPY
-142 AVSASHGDGIEP
+142 AVSSSHGDGIGP

-159 LETVQ
+159 LAEIPEEPEPDSD
-164 VDDAGFEEDSLST
+164 VDDYEHT
-177 GIKLAVVG
+177 GIKLAIVG

-236 RRRSRVKEAIEKF
+236 RRRSRVKDALEKF
-249 SIIKALQAIES
+249 SIIKALQAIEK
-260 ANVVILML
+260 AHVVILML

-274 TDQDLHLLSYVIDTG
+274 TDQDLHLLSYVLDKG
-289 RALIIAINKWDGMT
+289 RALIVAINKWDGMSQDG
-303 KEAREFVKEQL
+303 RQFVKDQL
-314 ERRLPFLDYAK
+314 ERRLPYLDYAK

-339 LYDSVDKAYDSAMK
+339 LYNSVNKAFESAMK
-353 RHQPAKLS
+353 RHQASKLTT
-361 SLLDDAVR
+361 LLEEAVQ

-389 GQNPPLIVIH
+389 GVNPPLIVIH
-399 GSQTEHIPESYKRY
+399 GTQTEFIPEAYKRY
-413 LMNSFRKWLK
+413 LINSFRKWLK
-423 LEATPIQLQFKN
+423 LEATPIRLEFKN
-435 SSNPFRGTKRNNEK
+435 SANPFRNTRRNNEK
-449 TKQLMEKRHRQ
+449 TKKVQERRHRQ
-460 TKNMAKKYAGKK
+460 TRHMAKKFGGKK
-472 DKRTNRSGK
+472 NKRTNR
-481 NVRGAR
+481 

>member
-45 GIVGDRPYIVID
+45 GKVGDRPYIVID

-67 VDTLMESQAYQ
+67 IETLMQSQVYQ
-78 AMKEANIILFLVDG
+78 AMQEANIILFLVDG
-92 RGGLTGHDQ
+92 RGGITGHDQ
-101 TIAQY
+101 TIAQH
-106 LRTLGKEIIVLVN
+106 LRQLGKEIIVLVN
-119 KAEGMNVDVVESD
+119 KTEGMNEDLVEAD
-132 FYSLGLGQPY
+132 FYALGLGQPY
-142 AVSASHGDGIEP
+142 AVSASHGDGIVP
-154 LMEEL
+154 LMEQLLFEIPEDNKDEL
-159 LETVQ
+159 
-164 VDDAGFEEDSLST
+164 DEEDS
-177 GIKLAVVG
+177 GIKLAIVG

-260 ANVVILML
+260 AHVVILML

-274 TDQDLHLLSYVIDTG
+274 TDQDLHLLSYVLDTG
-289 RALIIAINKWDGMT
+289 RALIVAINKWDGMSQDG
-303 KEAREFVKEQL
+303 RQYVKDQL
-314 ERRLPFLDYAK
+314 ERRLPYLDYAK

-339 LYDSVDKAYDSAMK
+339 LYNSVNKAYESAMK
-353 RHQPAKLS
+353 QHQASKLTT
-361 SLLDDAVR
+361 LLEEAVQ

-399 GSQTEHIPESYKRY
+399 GNQTEHIPEAYKRY
-413 LMNSFRKWLK
+413 LVNSFRKWLK
-423 LEATPIQLQFKN
+423 LEATPIRLEFKN
-435 SSNPFRGTKRNNEK
+435 SSNPYRNTRRNNAKTQQIMERRHRH
-449 TKQLMEKRHRQ
+449 TKQMQ
-460 TKNMAKKYAGKK
+460 KKFGGKK
-472 DKRTNRSGK
+472 NKRTNR
-481 NVRGAR
+481 

>member
-6 ALVGRPNVG
+6 AIIGRPNVG

-57 TGGLSGEDEG
+57 TGGLSGQDEG
-67 VDTLMESQAYQ
+67 VDTLMESQVYQ
-78 AMKEANIILFLVDG
+78 AMQEANIILFMVDG
-92 RGGLTGHDQ
+92 RGGITGHDQ
-101 TIAQY
+101 TIAQH
-106 LRTLGKEIIVLVN
+106 LRELGKEIIVLVN
-119 KAEGMNVDVVESD
+119 KAEGMNEDVVESD

-142 AVSASHGDGIEP
+142 AVSASHGDGIAP

-159 LETVQ
+159 LSEIPEDI
-164 VDDAGFEEDSLST
+164 DDDSDQDAYAKS
-177 GIKLAVVG
+177 GIKLAIVG

-201 ERVVA
+201 ERVIA
-206 FDMPGTTRDS
+206 FDLPGTTRDS

-236 RRRSRVKEAIEKF
+236 RRRSRVKESIEKF

-268 DAHEGL
+268 DAHEGI
-274 TDQDLHLLSYVIDTG
+274 TDQDLHLLSYVLEKG

-303 KEAREFVKEQL
+303 KDAREFVKEQL

-339 LYDSVDKAYDSAMK
+339 LYESVDKAYESAMK
-353 RHQPAKLS
+353 RHQPARLS
-361 SLLDDAVR
+361 SLLEEAVQ

-399 GSQTEHIPESYKRY
+399 GSQTDHIPESYKRY

-423 LEATPIQLQFKN
+423 LEATPIRLEFKN
-435 SSNPFRGTKRNNEK
+435 SSNPYRGTRRNNDK
-449 TKQLMEKRHRQ
+449 SKQLMEKRHRQ
-460 TKNMAKKYAGKK
+460 TKNMARKYRGKK
-472 DKRTNRSGK
+472 NKRTNR
-481 NVRGAR
+481 

>member
-45 GIVGDRPYIVID
+45 GLIGDRPYIVID

-67 VDTLMESQAYQ
+67 VDTLMQSQAHQ
-78 AMKEANIILFLVDG
+78 AMQEADIVLFLVDG
-92 RGGLTGHDQ
+92 RGGLSGHDQ
-101 TIAQY
+101 TIAQQ
-106 LRTLGKEIIVLVN
+106 LRQLDKEIIVLVN
-119 KAEGMNVDVVESD
+119 KAEGMNEDVVESD

-142 AVSASHGDGIEP
+142 AVSSSHGDGIAP

-159 LETVQ
+159 LTRIPADNDEVEEET
-164 VDDAGFEEDSLST
+164 DNSYEASYKKN
-177 GIKLAVVG
+177 GIKLAIVG
-185 RPNVGKS
+185 KPNVGKS

-225 QRYTF
+225 KRYTF

-236 RRRSRVKEAIEKF
+236 RRRSRVKETIEKF

-260 ANVVILML
+260 ANVVLLML

-274 TDQDLHLLSYVIDTG
+274 TDQDLHLLSYVLDTG

-303 KEAREFVKEQL
+303 KDAREFVKEQL

-339 LYDSVDKAYDSAMK
+339 LYESVDKAYESAMK
-353 RHQPAKLS
+353 RHQPATLS
-361 SLLDDAVR
+361 QLLEDAVQ

-399 GSQTEHIPESYKRY
+399 GSQTDHIPESYKRY
-413 LMNSFRKWLK
+413 LVNSFRKWLK
-423 LEATPIQLQFKN
+423 LEATPIRLEFKN
-435 SSNPFRGTKRNNEK
+435 SSNPYRGTRRNNEK
-449 TKQLMEKRHRQ
+449 SKKLMEKRHRQ
-460 TKNMAKKYAGKK
+460 TKNMARKYAGKK
-472 DKRTNRSGK
+472 NKRTNR
-481 NVRGAR
+481 

>member
-39 DRQYGD
+39 DRQYGE
-45 GIVGDRPYIVID
+45 GKVGDRPYIVID
-57 TGGLSGEDEG
+57 TGGLSGEDAG
-67 VDTLMESQAYQ
+67 VDTLMQSQVYQ
-78 AMKEANIILFLVDG
+78 AMQEANIILFLVDG
-92 RGGLTGHDQ
+92 RGGITGHDQ
-101 TIAQY
+101 TIAQH
-106 LRTLGKEIIVLVN
+106 LRQLGKEIFILVN
-119 KAEGMNVDVVESD
+119 KTEGMNEDMVEAE
-132 FYSLGLGQPY
+132 FHALGLGQPY
-142 AVSASHGDGIEP
+142 AISASHGDGISP

-159 LETVQ
+159 LAEIPEIE
-164 VDDAGFEEDSLST
+164 DEEAELDG
-177 GIKLAVVG
+177 GIKLAIVG

-225 QRYTF
+225 QLYTF

-236 RRRSRVKEAIEKF
+236 RRRSRVKESIEKF

-260 ANVVILML
+260 AHVVILML

-274 TDQDLHLLSYVIDTG
+274 TDQDLHLLSFVLDKG
-289 RALIIAINKWDGMT
+289 RALLVAINKWDGMS
-303 KEAREFVKEQL
+303 KDGREFVKEQL
-314 ERRLPFLDYAK
+314 ERRLPYLDYAK

-339 LYDSVDKAYDSAMK
+339 LYDSVNKAYESAMK
-353 RHQPAKLS
+353 QHQAATLT
-361 SLLDDAVR
+361 SLLEEAVQ

-389 GQNPPLIVIH
+389 GQNPPIIVIH
-399 GSQTEHIPESYKRY
+399 GNQTEHIPESYKRY
-413 LMNSFRKWLK
+413 LINSFRKWLK
-423 LEATPIQLQFKN
+423 LEATPIQLEFKN
-435 SSNPFRGTKRNNEK
+435 SANPYRGTRRNNEK
-449 TKQLMEKRHRQ
+449 TQAALAKRHRH
-460 TKNMAKKYAGKK
+460 TKNMARKFGGKK
-472 DKRTNRSGK
+472 NKRTNR
-481 NVRGAR
+481 

>member
-1 MKPVI
+1 
-6 ALVGRPNVG
+6 
-15 KSTLF
+15 
-20 NRLTKTRDA
+20 
-29 LVADMPGVTR
+29 
-39 DRQYGD
+39 
-45 GIVGDRPYIVID
+45 VGDRPYIVID

-67 VDTLMESQAYQ
+67 IDSLMQSQVYQ
-78 AMKEANIILFLVDG
+78 AMQEANIILFLVDG

-101 TIAQY
+101 TIAQH
-106 LRTLGKEIIVLVN
+106 LRALGKEIIVLVN
-119 KAEGMNVDVVESD
+119 KSEGMNVDVVESD

-142 AVSASHGDGIEP
+142 AVSSSHGDGIAP

-159 LETVQ
+159 LSDMPLE
-164 VDDAGFEEDSLST
+164 DDNESDEDSYAAS
-177 GIKLAVVG
+177 GIKLAIVG

-206 FDMPGTTRDS
+206 FDLPGTTRDS
-216 IFIPFERDG
+216 IFIPFERNG

-236 RRRSRVKEAIEKF
+236 RRRSRVKETIEKF

-260 ANVVILML
+260 SNVVILML
-268 DAHEGL
+268 DAHEGI
-274 TDQDLHLLSYVIDTG
+274 TDQDLHLLSYVIETG

-303 KEAREFVKEQL
+303 KDAREFVKEQL

-339 LYDSVDKAYDSAMK
+339 LYDSVDKAYESAMK

-361 SLLDDAVR
+361 SLLDEAVR

-413 LMNSFRKWLK
+413 LINSFRKWLK
-423 LEATPIQLQFKN
+423 LEATPIRLQFKN
-435 SSNPFRGTKRNNEK
+435 SSNPYQGTRRNNDK
-449 TKQLMEKRHRQ
+449 TRELMAKRHRQ
-460 TKNMAKKYAGKK
+460 TKSMAKKYSGKK
-472 DKRTNRSGK
+472 NKRTNRD
-481 NVRGAR
+481 

>member
-45 GIVGDRPYIVID
+45 GVVGDRPYIVID

-67 VDTLMESQAYQ
+67 VETLMQSQVYQ
-78 AMKEANIILFLVDG
+78 AMQEANIVLFLVDG
-92 RGGLTGHDQ
+92 RGGITGHDQ
-101 TIAQY
+101 TIAQR
-106 LRTLGKEIIVLVN
+106 LRQLGKEIFVLVN
-119 KAEGMNVDVVESD
+119 KAEGMNEDMVEAE
-132 FYSLGLGQPY
+132 FFALGLGQPY
-142 AVSASHGDGIEP
+142 AVSASHGDGISP

-159 LETVQ
+159 LAEIPVMP
-164 VDDAGFEEDSLST
+164 DESEEDSDSSYESSFKKN
-177 GIKLAVVG
+177 GIKLAIVG

-236 RRRSRVKEAIEKF
+236 RRRSRVKESIEKF

-260 ANVVILML
+260 ANVVVLVL

-289 RALIIAINKWDGMT
+289 RALIIAINKWDGMS
-303 KEAREFVKEQL
+303 KDAREFVKEQL

-339 LYDSVDKAYDSAMK
+339 LYNSVDKAYDSAMK
-353 RHQPAKLS
+353 RHQPATLS
-361 SLLDDAVR
+361 RLLEDAVQ

-413 LMNSFRKWLK
+413 LINSFRKWLK
-423 LEATPIQLQFKN
+423 LEATPIRLEFKN
-435 SSNPFRGTKRNNEK
+435 SVNPYRGTKRNNDK
-449 TKQLMEKRHRQ
+449 TKQLMAKRHRQ
-460 TKNMAKKYAGKK
+460 TKNMAKKFAGKK
-472 DKRTNRSGK
+472 NKRTNR
-481 NVRGAR
+481 